1 MIKDVDY
8 YKPRIKD
15 LPYTLVNTIEE
26 LYKEASSHRFIC
38 MSLSELCSA
47 LELEYNANSFEAD
60 SQKNYINI
68 NSYLE
73 MLNLKLIP
81 AYVPVD
87 LSFYDKI
94 LIAPRPDLNND
105 EDCAAVKALVKS
117 KKTPTQ
123 KDLIHISRMNA
134 KLSNYNVMLR
144 VFEGLFVV
152 SSVKL
157 DPHQR
162 VALNNIISEME
173 LPKEGLAFLRACY
186 TYSSEYRNRHCDY
199 KKTEFC
205 FKPLNE
211 EQQLR
216 VSRYLAIIAAASSYK
231 EPFNLEYPYINELES
246 EYRKLGKR
254 QKINSKAVATTV
266 SELSSKQNYETIKS
280 YNIERLFLDL
290 KVSAYNYLNSMSKN
304 EEDINLEKI
313 ITKNSPIKNNPLVTA
328 LYSVLG
334 NYITPN
340 IEKLIPNNEDL
351 SLLSFDELTA
361 QRPANKIYAT
371 NNKQLSLIYPCIYY
385 KQAKDNLLENSS
397 FQEFKAYLQNATV
410 VSDDKGQDI
419 QTVTTAK
426 TNTNILFF
434 TFFLRLILKNTFIA
448 FDKEEEKQ
456 TILEL
461 EKEYDSL
468 KRQELLFIRC
478 LHFVL
483 FELCNEKNDEVIKID
498 NYTLLALF
506 RFPELTNFA
515 IESILYKNSD
525 LETCYKQSKEL
536 FSIFIYNEIT
546 KDKKNNYRWIKELKG
561 TTPYFIKFI
570 VNIVTDFIDRNNLL
584 NAVSLEESF
593 TLQESVEN
601 NSNTIKKSLNNYV
614 LFDEALR
621 QLSGPAYKELQNLIT
636 HPIFSNLF
644 APLLGQTTI
653 LNFTKQKILVNEDKA
668 SSLFNELNAKS
679 NTIKYLASIE
689 PNTNQTLAK
698 LVTGCL
704 KKVDEQIIKRNLK
717 DLTFTKFSQLCD
729 IFKINYSYLANEC
742 IEYYL
747 PKLGLM
753 VVPIDMS
760 LPKEARAKLNF
771 HKILST
777 NLEQEKLTFEFTNK
791 LCAAQMAFIIF
802 SYIVPVSSAEIRLSR
817 YMNLDPEQNVF
828 AIKFFNTLK
837 QLMRGSK
844 PFDNNY
850 YKILYAEQKNNDN
863 FKLCIKYLKQLAI
876 DEIASN
882 PLKNY
887 LEEKFNEIF
896 ALLNIK
902 GTAAP
907 KKDIQNTDTKERQS
921 VGQRPII
928 KTSLQMSSEHS
939 FFKAKSFDTKQ
950 LDTSI
955 IKSKL
960 KESSQIQNV
969 INQIRIN
976 EGTIENEDQK
986 DNENSTVFIQNTT
999 SQPVIE
1005 VIDEDNYSPIKPSS
1019 ENAQKL
1025 IEAIKSQNSDVID
1038 LNEFAGICMSL
1049 KFMSKDAAI
1058 EEVNDWAYDNFDDPL
1073 FDVAPEENCIYINT
1087 DILEKI

>member
-26 LYKEASSHRFIC
+26 LYKEAASHRFIC

-47 LELEYNANSFEAD
+47 LELEYSANSFESD

-81 AYVPVD
+81 ASVPVD

-94 LIAPRPDLNND
+94 FIAPRPDLNND
-105 EDCAAVKALVKS
+105 EDCAAVKTLVKL

-173 LPKEGLAFLRACY
+173 LPKEGLAYLRACY

-199 KKTEFC
+199 KKAEFC
-205 FKPLNE
+205 FKSLNE

-216 VSRYLAIIAAASSYK
+216 VSKYLAIIAAASSYK
-231 EPFNLEYPYINELES
+231 EPFNLDYPYISELES
-246 EYRKLGKR
+246 EYRKLAKT
-254 QKINSKAVATTV
+254 QKISTKPVSSTVAA
-266 SELSSKQNYETIKS
+266 LSTKQNYEAITS

-290 KVSAYNYLNSMSKN
+290 KVSAYNYLNSMSATQ
-304 EEDINLEKI
+304 EDINLEKI
-313 ITKNSPIKNNPLVTA
+313 IAKNSPIKNNPLAVK

-334 NYITPN
+334 DYITPN
-340 IEKLIPNNEDL
+340 IEKLIPNLDDL
-351 SLLSFDELTA
+351 SLLSFDELNSH
-361 QRPANKIYAT
+361 RPANKIYT
-371 NNKQLSLIYPCIYY
+371 TDNKQLSLIYPCIYY
-385 KQAKDNLLENSS
+385 KQAKNNLLDNSS
-397 FQEFKAYLQNATV
+397 FDEFKAYLQNTTV
-410 VSDDKGQDI
+410 VSDDKAQDI
-419 QTVTTAK
+419 QSVTTAK

-434 TFFLRLILKNTFIA
+434 TFFIRLILKNTFIA
-448 FDKEEEKQ
+448 FDKEDAKLSV
-456 TILEL
+456 LEL
-461 EKEYDSL
+461 EQEFDIL
-468 KRQELLFIRC
+468 KRQELLFIRG
-478 LHFVL
+478 LYFVL
-483 FELCNEKNDEVIKID
+483 FELCNVKNDEVIKID

-506 RFPELTNFA
+506 HFPELTNFA
-515 IESILYKNSD
+515 LESILFKNTD
-525 LETCYKQSKEL
+525 LSSCYKQAKDIFSL
-536 FSIFIYNEIT
+536 FIFNEIT
-546 KDKKNNYRWIKELKG
+546 KEQKVNYRWLKDLKG
-561 TTPYFIKFI
+561 STPYFAKFI
-570 VNIVTDFIDRNNLL
+570 VNTINDFIEKNNLL
-584 NAVSLEESF
+584 NTVTIEESF
-593 TLQESVEN
+593 TLQNSLTEN
-601 NSNTIKKSLNNYV
+601 NTVVKKNLNNYV

-621 QLSGPAYKELQNLIT
+621 QLSGHAYKELQNLIT

-644 APLLGQTTI
+644 APLLGQSTI
-653 LNFTKQKILVNEDKA
+653 RNFTNKKLLVNDNA
-668 SSLFNELNAKS
+668 ADSLFDELNSKS
-679 NTIKYLASIE
+679 NTIKYLASVE
-689 PNTNQTLAK
+689 TNTNQTLAK

-777 NLEQEKLTFEFTNK
+777 NLEQEKLTNEFTNK

-802 SYIVPVSSAEIRLSR
+802 SYIVPVSTAEIRLSR
-817 YMNLDPEQNVF
+817 YMDLEPEQNVF
-828 AIKFFNTLK
+828 AIKFFSTLK
-837 QLMRGSK
+837 LLMRGSK

-850 YKILYAEQKNNDN
+850 YKNLYAEQKNNQN

-876 DEIASN
+876 EEIASN

-887 LEEKFNEIF
+887 LEEKFNEVF

-902 GTAAP
+902 GSSST
-907 KKDIQNTDTKERQS
+907 KKETRKTESKDDHAT
-921 VGQRPII
+921 QRPII
-928 KTSLQMSSEHS
+928 KSSLQMSSEHS
-939 FFKAKSFDTKQ
+939 FFKAKSFETKQ

-960 KESSQIQNV
+960 KESSQIQSV

-976 EGTIENEDQK
+976 EGTLEDEETLVEN
-986 DNENSTVFIQNTT
+986 NVPSATTQNLVN
-999 SQPVIE
+999 QPVIK
-1005 VIDEDNYSPIKPSS
+1005 VIDEDSESAIKPSS
-1019 ENAQKL
+1019 ENGQKL

-1058 EEVNDWAYDNFDDPL
+1058 EEINDWAYDNFDDPL